1 MFEDDG
7 TLFTLL
13 KTLFPNM
20 REEDHSYYINTT
32 IILKIVTSKVE
43 KQKQTETHRK
53 DLSPNKNHF

>member
-1 MFEDDG
+1 MLEDDG
-7 TLFTLL
+7 TLFTVL

-20 REEDHSYYINTT
+20 RGDHSYYINTM